1 MTASLAKLS
10 AGNGYDY
17 LTRQVAC
24 ADATRPT
31 SQSLSDYY
39 TEKGERPG
47 VWIGRGLPGLEGA
60 PGVPGVVAGEQV
72 TEAQMAAL
80 FGEGLHPNA
89 DQRIESYVRGR
100 VEDGH
105 TSEAEIAKSYA
116 TAKRSVALGQV
127 FREYESDT
135 RSTFLVEVTRAYQRY
150 NEHPEERAQYGAT
163 PAERGEDSAAGLPE
177 GKRPRSSPVP
187 EQVRRQIRTQIGRRT
202 FRDLYGR
209 APLDA
214 RELAAHIAKE
224 SRPRRQ
230 AVSGYDVTFS
240 PVKSVSALWAIAPRE
255 VSEQIE
261 RAHDRAVREAIAWA
275 EEHVIYTRRGANG
288 VASTDV
294 NGVLATAFTHR
305 DSRAG
310 DPDLHTHVAISAK
323 VQDATDGAW
332 RALDGQ
338 VLYKAMVSISERYN
352 SLLEEHLSTDLGL
365 AFAERSTTS
374 RDPKRAVREVVGMPA
389 PLLESWSSRKRDIDA
404 RSAELVGDFLTTH
417 GRPPTPKEAL
427 ELRQQANLETREGK
441 HEPRSLAEQ
450 RATWR
455 RQAVDLLG
463 SQDDVDHVVQET
475 LNSRSTTR
483 GVTLSDQQIQDLAAQ
498 VLVTMENARARFQA
512 PHVIAEAER
521 RVRGLNVTPHQARAS
536 VDRVVA
542 AVLAPGSSI
551 RIDAPPDV
559 SDPAPFRRADGT
571 SVYEKPLSQLF
582 TTQRMLA
589 AEDRIVE
596 AARQAG
602 GGAVPAEVLAAAL
615 LQDEAVSG
623 RPLNQAQREL
633 VHEMATSGRF
643 LQLAFAPAGSGKT
656 TSMRVLATAWQDA
669 GGTVIGLAPSAVAAA
684 ELRDSIECPTDT
696 LAKLVWHL
704 DGKPGTVPA
713 WMETVDA
720 NSLILVDEAGMAG
733 TLDLDKMISWA
744 RARGAAVRLIGDDQQ
759 LSSVASGGV
768 LRDVAREV
776 GALSLSELVRFKDPA
791 EAAATLQ
798 LRNGDPEALGFYL
811 DRGRVAA
818 VPEAGMADAVYTAW
832 REDTRKGR
840 TALMLAY
847 SNDVVNDL
855 NGRAR
860 ADRIGEGR
868 VDTRRSVVLRAGL
881 EASAGDVVV
890 TRRNDRRLRLT
901 RTDFVKNGDRW
912 VVTKAHRD
920 GALTVRHDG
929 LGRTITLPKDYVADH
944 VDLGYAST
952 IHGAQGQTV
961 QASHVLMYG
970 SESRQL
976 LYVGMSR
983 GQLTNQVYVPS
994 GTDGDEHQRIFEKAT
1009 MPATVVET
1017 LEGIITRDDGQV
1029 SARSERLV
1037 QASPQYLL
1045 ARAAEQYEDSLG
1057 RAALITVGE
1066 HARAALAAG
1075 AEQMLPGLTS
1085 EPAWDTLA
1093 GHLATLSLRD
1103 GDPLET
1109 LAEAIGARELG
1120 TSRDRAA
1127 VLDWRLDSTQ
1137 HHSAG
1142 DGPLPW
1148 LPGLLP
1154 ALRHD
1159 TTLGDAL
1166 TGREAAVAQHAG
1178 ALRDQVLATAAAD
1191 LPAWAVDLA
1200 EHPRLLTDVAVWR
1213 AAHRIPDEDTSLL
1226 GPAPFDA
1233 ARRRHYEALHERI
1246 SHALGQHNDALG
1258 SQWREQITEH
1268 STWVVSDPWW
1278 PVLAER
1284 LDSAALGGAPVAAHL
1299 TAALA
1304 DGPLPDDHAAAALW
1318 SRIGPRLSTVVAV
1331 DQVQGLRRLRPPW
1344 TDHLLQVMPEGAGG
1358 AVVSSAQWSTLVAAV
1373 NQVSHDLAMPAT
1385 DVITRAVGTLELDPA
1400 DPAQPRIPRHAI
1412 AAVLAWRVS
1421 DLATEPPVEPDE
1433 LHPEA
1438 VPVEAI
1444 RDADLEDFTNRWAAE
1459 HHSPAPPAPADR
1471 DETAPGPVWE
1481 EPVDESLVPPEEH
1494 DLAAVDGVEEFAAAL
1509 AARDYGLEAAAPAA
1523 PAHEAAPVSNDPLPG
1538 TATPR
1543 SRVLELN
1550 AAAAAWFTDRYP
1562 GSPAQA
1568 HFSERFG
1575 TDLTDTP
1582 YLVGYAPAGYRTTTE
1597 HLRRVCGATD
1607 EELIDAGLAH
1617 RARNGNM
1624 IDDFRDRAVVA
1635 IRSTD
1640 GEVVG
1645 FIGRDLSLDDRT
1657 RDARR
1662 DSGEWA
1668 PPKYSNTRSTAAF
1681 TKGAHVFGLY
1691 EALQASDGA
1700 PARLAVGEGTPDAI
1714 ALTLSGD
1721 GVVYGVSPM
1730 GTAMRPAQAD
1740 LIAAHSRTGTVWLA
1754 NDNDTAGQAATA
1766 QQHLMLSD
1774 RGLTTRDFGVPL
1786 PAKDPA
1792 EAWSTDREKFQ
1803 LRAAGPEHHSL
1814 AATAVAASIIDQHRD
1829 RLLDPASAAQAT
1841 AATQDALA
1849 PYIAATPVQDWDEVI
1864 TWVSNYWPY
1873 DTPTARDQN
1882 AAWDRMTLHDRVLR
1896 DAINWEIPRPIG
1908 GVQRPQ
1914 HPDRVDE
1921 RNPDQVAARI
1931 GDLASAVSAGK
1942 GFTVLPEDELRDA
1955 LVMLEEAAD
1964 NLEAATN
1971 TTRDHTSQQRQRLHA
1986 PQTDAPGE
1994 SSSRDDRYEPRHDD
2008 PHRSR
2013 DRGLDGPTR

>member
-39 TEKGERPG
+39 TERGERPG
-47 VWIGRGLPGLEGA
+47 VWLGRGLPGLEGT
-60 PGVPGVVAGEQV
+60 PGVPGLVAGEQV
-72 TEAQMAAL
+72 TESQMAAL

-89 DQRIESYVRGR
+89 DQRIESYVRRR
-100 VEDGH
+100 VEEGH

-116 TAKRSVALGQV
+116 AAKRSVALGQV

-135 RSTFLVEVTRAYQRY
+135 RSPFLVEVTRAYQRY
-150 NEHPEERAQYGAT
+150 NERPEERTRYGAT
-163 PAERGEDSAAGLPE
+163 AAERGEDTAADLPD

-187 EQVRRQIRTQIGRRT
+187 EKVRRQIRTEIGRRT
-202 FRDLYGR
+202 FQDLSGR

-214 RELAAHIAKE
+214 RELAAHIAKG

-240 PVKSVSALWAIAPRE
+240 PVKSVSALWAIAPRD

-323 VQDATDGAW
+323 VQDVADGAW

-338 VLYKAMVSISERYN
+338 VLFKAMVSISERYN

-365 AFAERSTTS
+365 AFAERRSES

-404 RSAELVGDFLTTH
+404 RSAELVGDFLATH

-450 RATWR
+450 RATWQH
-455 RQAVDLLG
+455 QAVELLG
-463 SQDDVDHVVQET
+463 SQEAVDHLVQEA
-475 LNSRSTTR
+475 LNSRSTAR
-483 GVTLSDQQIQDLAAQ
+483 GVTLSDRQIDDLAAQ
-498 VLVTMENARARFQA
+498 VLLTMENARARFQA

-521 RVRGLNVTPHQARAS
+521 RVRGLNVAPEHARSS

-542 AVLAPGSSI
+542 AVLAPHRSI
-551 RIDAPPDV
+551 RIDAPLEV
-559 SDPAPFRRADGT
+559 SDPAPFRRADGS

-582 TTQRMLA
+582 TTERMLA

-596 AARQAG
+596 AARQPDG
-602 GGAVPAEVLAAAL
+602 RAVPGEVLAAAL

-633 VHEMATSGRF
+633 VEQMATSGRF

-713 WMETVDA
+713 WMEKVDSH
-720 NSLILVDEAGMAG
+720 SLILVDEAGMAG

-744 RARGAAVRLIGDDQQ
+744 RARGATVRLVGDDQQ

-791 EAAATLQ
+791 EAGATLQ

-818 VPEAGMADAVYTAW
+818 VPEAGMADAVYAAW
-832 REDTRKGR
+832 RDDTHKGR

-868 VDTRRSVVLRAGL
+868 VDTRRSVVLRSGL

-890 TRRNDRRLRLT
+890 TRRNNRRLRLT

-929 LGRTITLPKDYVADH
+929 LGRTITLPKDYVEDH

-983 GQLTNQVYVPS
+983 GQLSNQVYVPS
-994 GTDGDEHQRIFEKAT
+994 GTDGDQHQRIFEKAT

-1066 HARAALAAG
+1066 QARAALADG

-1093 GHLATLSLRD
+1093 GHLAALSLH
-1103 GDPLET
+1103 GGGNPLEA
-1109 LAEAIGARELG
+1109 LAETIGARELG
-1120 TSRDRAA
+1120 TARDRAA

-1137 HHSAG
+1137 HHSVG

-1154 ALRHD
+1154 DLRD
-1159 TTLGDAL
+1159 DPTLGDAL
-1166 TGREAAVAQHAG
+1166 TGREAAVAQHAR

-1191 LPAWAVDLA
+1191 LPAWAADLA
-1200 EHPRLLTDVAVWR
+1200 EHPSLLTDVAVWR
-1213 AAHRIPDEDTSLL
+1213 AAHRVPDEDTSLL
-1226 GPAPFDA
+1226 GPAPLDA
-1233 ARRRHYEALHERI
+1233 ARRRYHETLHERI
-1246 SHALGQHNDALG
+1246 SRTLGQHNDALG

-1318 SRIGPRLSTVVAV
+1318 SRIGPRLSPVVAV
-1331 DQVQGLRRLRPPW
+1331 DQVQGIRRLRPPW
-1344 TDHLLQVMPEGAGG
+1344 TDHLLQVMPEGAGS

-1373 NQVSHDLAMPAT
+1373 NQVSYDLSMPAT
-1385 DVITRAVGTLELDPA
+1385 DVITRAVDTLDLDPA

-1412 AAVLAWRVS
+1412 AAVLTWRVS
-1421 DLATEPPVEPDE
+1421 DLAAEPPVEPDE
-1433 LHPEA
+1433 LRPEA
-1438 VPVEAI
+1438 VPDEAI

-1459 HHSPAPPAPADR
+1459 HHSPAPPVPAGPYQPAR
-1471 DETAPGPVWE
+1471 DHGPVWE
-1481 EPVDESLVPPEEH
+1481 APVDESLVQPEDA
-1494 DLAAVDGVEEFAAAL
+1494 DLTVDGVEEFAAAL
-1509 AARDYGLEAAAPAA
+1509 AARDYGLETPSPAPAQG
-1523 PAHEAAPVSNDPLPG
+1523 AAPVSDDPLPG
-1538 TATPR
+1538 TTTPR

-1550 AAAAAWFTDRYP
+1550 TAAAAWFADRYP
-1562 GSPAQA
+1562 GSPAQQ
-1568 HFSERFG
+1568 HFTDRFG
-1575 TDLTDTP
+1575 TDLSDTP
-1582 YLVGYAPAGYRTTTE
+1582 YLVGYAPAGFRTTTE
-1597 HLRRVCGATD
+1597 HLRTVCGATD
-1607 EELIDAGLAH
+1607 DELIDAGLAH
-1617 RARNGNM
+1617 RARNGKL

-1635 IRSTD
+1635 IRSID

-1645 FIGRDLSLDDRT
+1645 FIGRDLSMDDQS
-1657 RDARR
+1657 RDAHRAR
-1662 DSGEWA
+1662 GEWA
-1668 PPKYSNTRSTAAF
+1668 PAKYSNTRHTVAF

-1691 EALQASDGA
+1691 EAVRATADA
-1700 PARLAVGEGTPDAI
+1700 PLRLAIGEGTPDAI

-1721 GVVYGVSPM
+1721 GTMYGVSPM
-1730 GTAMRPAQAD
+1730 GTAMRATQAD
-1740 LIAAHSRTGTVWLA
+1740 LVAAHSDTGTVWFA
-1754 NDNDTAGQAATA
+1754 NDNDDAGRKATA
-1766 QQHLMLSD
+1766 RQHLMLCD
-1774 RGLTTRDFGVPL
+1774 RGVTTRDFGVPL

-1792 EAWSTDREKFQ
+1792 EAWSNDRDR
-1803 LRAAGPEHHSL
+1803 LRQRATAPEHHSL
-1814 AATAVAASIIDQHRD
+1814 AAVAVAAGIIDRHRD
-1829 RLLDPASAAQAT
+1829 RLLDPVASAEATVAAQNAI
-1841 AATQDALA
+1841 A
-1849 PYIAATPVQDWDEVI
+1849 PYIAATPVHDWDDVI
-1864 TWVSNYWPY
+1864 NWLNTYWPY
-1873 DTPTARDQN
+1873 DTSAARDQN
-1882 AAWDRMTLHDRVLR
+1882 SAWDRMTLYDRVLR

-1908 GVQRPQ
+1908 DAPRPQ
-1914 HPDRVDE
+1914 HPDRGDD
-1921 RNPDQVAARI
+1921 RNPAQVAARI
-1931 GDLASAVSAGK
+1931 SELAGAVSDGR
-1942 GFTVLPEDELRDA
+1942 GFTILPEDDLRDA
-1955 LVMLEEAAD
+1955 LAMLAEAAD
-1964 NLEAATN
+1964 NLEAAVT
-1971 TTRDHTSQQRQRLHA
+1971 TTREHTTRTRDTGPGREETDQQE
-1986 PQTDAPGE
+1986 PTP
-1994 SSSRDDRYEPRHDD
+1994 SRRHDD
-2008 PHRSR
+2008 SARSR
-2013 DRGLDGPTR
+2013 DHLGRDRQR